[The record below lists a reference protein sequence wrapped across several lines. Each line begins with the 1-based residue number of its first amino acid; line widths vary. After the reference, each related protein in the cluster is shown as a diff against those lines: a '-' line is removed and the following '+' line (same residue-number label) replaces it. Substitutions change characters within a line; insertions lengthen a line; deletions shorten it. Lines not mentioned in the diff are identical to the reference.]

1 MKNQVI
7 PWFLL
12 HGRDFGRGF
21 QGDRRFPKSH
31 GHSHHQLICVAWS
44 PSLVCPQLAPPNQV
58 EADVLQTLGPQTPA
72 RIVFQCSVSV
82 VVKVTFK

>member
-21 QGDRRFPKSH
+21 QGDRRFPKSL
-31 GHSHHQLICVAWS
+31 GHSHHRLICVAWFPQS
-44 PSLVCPQLAPPNQV
+44 SLP
-58 EADVLQTLGPQTPA
+58 PA
-72 RIVFQCSVSV
+72 RTPESGGGGRSPNARPADASEDHFSMLGLRRCQSH
-82 VVKVTFK
+82 F